1 MTVCALGSLLVMFK
15 SIDLCVDSCE
25 DYTAWALACSVIS
38 VVVTVTYLMIKRF
51 CSDCGIEQHLKW
63 FGLALLLWWIGG
75 AGAMTFEAPYTAAGN
90 GYFGAWI
97 ALSAAWL
104 MFIGSWPEVREPMEN
119 LMGQSAAGEKQSKG
133 AFWFSILLFASAVVM
148 VQTAVD
154 CDDTGNC
161 EKERGWIL
169 ACSVISLVM
178 CIILLFIRD
187 LVKDIWKWF
196 TLGFTIWWVFGTGVA
211 TFEAPYAAGMA
222 GGGGVAGNGYFGCW
236 AALIA
241 SVILMMNAFGQNEV
255 GDNAEADLSN
265 AAKHLKVSKNLFAL
279 GIISLVVMIAAA
291 INCDKLGACE
301 EYDGWAVA
309 CAAISFVTCLV
320 LIIMFF
326 LDACPDCLP
335 EAAKWISLVLFVW
348 WIAGVWCMTFK
359 RPFEAPGNGYFGS
372 WFAVAF
378 AGLWC
383 LEMFQPQFIPED
395 MRVSEAKDL
404 KERGDRNKRLWLM
417 LAIFSLAVGVQS
429 AMDCDE
435 AADCGKN
442 NLPWAVAC
450 SWISFIFVTVTI
462 ILWYLDSCPIPD
474 SPEGYMKWSSL
485 ALFLWW
491 GAGAGVLTF
500 DNPYSNEPAA
510 GNGYFGS
517 WLAFFMAVLIFIG
530 EFQLQDAMDNI
541 KSGGT
546 GVPPGMEAGSAGGE
560 PYRGG
565 AGSGAPP
572 YNQSRAGGSEL
583 PRDSPRN
590 PVEQFNQESRPGSR
604 FQQGQPVQVQWTD
617 GSTPP
622 AFHPA
627 TITAVTGPDTYTV
640 QWASDGTLTH
650 GVSGALIR

>member
-1 MTVCALGSLLVMFK
+1 MFK
-15 SIDLCVDSCE
+15 SIDLCIDACK

-38 VVVTVTYLMIKRF
+38 VCVTVTYLMIKRF
-51 CSDCGIEQHLKW
+51 CPECGIEEHLKW
-63 FGLALLLWWIGG
+63 FALALLLWWIGG
-75 AGAMTFEAPYTAAGN
+75 TGAMTIEAPYTSAGN

-104 MFIGSWPEVREPMEN
+104 MFVGSWPMVKEPIDE
-119 LMGQSAAGEKQSKG
+119 LLGQSAAGEKGSKG
-133 AFWFSILLFASAVVM
+133 GFWFSILLFASALVM

-154 CDDTGNC
+154 CDDTGAC
-161 EKERGWIL
+161 EAERGWIL

-196 TLGFTIWWVFGTGVA
+196 TLGFLIWWVFGTGVA
-211 TFEAPYAAGMA
+211 TFEGPYAAGMA

-241 SVILMMNAFGQNEV
+241 SVILMTNAFGEQEV
-255 GDNAEADLSN
+255 GDDAEADLAK
-265 AAKHLKVSKNLFAL
+265 AAQQLKVSKNLLAL

-291 INCDKLGACE
+291 INCSKLGACQ

-309 CAAISFVTCLV
+309 CPCISFLTCVV
-320 LIIMFF
+320 LIIMFY
-326 LDACPDCLP
+326 LEACPDCLP
-335 EAAKWISLVLFVW
+335 EAAKWISLVLFVM

-359 RPFEAPGNGYFGS
+359 RPFEAPGNGFFGS

-378 AGLWC
+378 AGL
-383 LEMFQPQFIPED
+383 LMFELLQPAFIPED
-395 MRVSEAKDL
+395 MRVTEAKDL
-404 KERGDRNKRLWLM
+404 KDKGDRNKRVWML
-417 LAIFSLAVGVQS
+417 LAIASLAVAVQS

-435 AADCGKN
+435 AYDCSKI

-462 ILWYLDSCPIPD
+462 ILWYVGCEFPD
-474 SPEGYMKWSSL
+474 GYLKWSSL

-500 DNPYSNEPAA
+500 DNPYSNEPAS

-517 WLAFFMAVLIFIG
+517 WIAFFCTVLIFIG
-530 EFQLQDAMDNI
+530 EFQLQAAMDNI

-546 GVPPGMEAGSAGGE
+546 GAPPGMEVGSGGDGGGGGDA
-560 PYRGG
+560 YRGG
-565 AGSGAPP
+565 GGAGGGSAPP
-572 YNQSRAGGSEL
+572 YNQSRTAGSEL

-590 PVEQFNQESRPGSR
+590 PVEQFNQESRAGSKY
-604 FQQGQPVQVQWTD
+604 QSGQPVQVQWTD
-617 GSTPP
+617 G
-622 AFHPA
+622 AYHPA
-627 TITAVTGPDTYTV
+627 TVTGVTGADVYDIR
-640 QWASDGTLTH
+640 WATGETTQ
-650 GVSGALIR
+650 GVAGANIRA